1 MKSWIDKRDCEM
13 SYKIKTI
20 DKKFA
25 DITEGS
31 KMFIATPLII
41 DEYVKRIPFGK
52 STQLTTMRDNLAIK
66 YKADKTCPV
75 TTGIFLRIVS
85 EASYMELKQ
94 GKEIDE
100 VAPFWLSLIHI

>member
-1 MKSWIDKRDCEM
+1 MKSWIDKRDCEK
-13 SYKIKTI
+13 SFKIKTI

-75 TTGIFLRIVS
+75 TQGFSCECLRSVI
-85 EASYMELKQ
+85 YGTKTR
-94 GKEIDE
+94 
-100 VAPFWLSLIHI
+100 

>member
-1 MKSWIDKRDCEM
+1 MKTWIDKRDCEM

-41 DEYVKRIPFGK
+41 DEFVFDPRQLINESRSSRINV
-52 STQLTTMRDNLAIK
+52 SLYNL
-66 YKADKTCPV
+66 
-75 TTGIFLRIVS
+75 
-85 EASYMELKQ
+85 
-94 GKEIDE
+94 
-100 VAPFWLSLIHI
+100 

>member
-1 MKSWIDKRDCEM
+1 MKTWIDKRDCEK

-25 DITEGS
+25 DIIEGS

-41 DEYVKRIPFGK
+41 DEYVKQIPFGK

-66 YKADKTCPV
+66 YKT
-75 TTGIFLRIVS
+75 
-85 EASYMELKQ
+85 
-94 GKEIDE
+94 
-100 VAPFWLSLIHI
+100 